1 MKTSKKVLLIED
13 DQDDQWFFK
22 EAISKINKVSLFG
35 LAKNGKEAL
44 EQLEEADVLPDIIF
58 SDINMP
64 VMGGVE
70 CFMKILKNP
79 RIKNIPVVFLS
90 NDMSN
95 IENILQLGSCA
106 FINKPS
112 DEKTLRLKIQQAIRQ
127 EFYINTFST
136 NSYFKSSYKEGLILE
151 QTVQRPKRLN
161 TNTQAL

>member
-22 EAISKINKVSLFG
+22 EALSKINKVCLFG
-35 LAKNGKEAL
+35 SAKNGKEAL
-44 EQLEEADVLPDIIF
+44 EQLDECEILPDIIF

-79 RIKNIPVVFLS
+79 RIKNIPMVFLT

-112 DEKTLRLKIQQAIRQ
+112 DEKTLRLKIEQAIQQ
-127 EFYINTFST
+127 EFYISPFST
-136 NSYFKSSYKEGLILE
+136 NSCFNSSYNGLALE

-161 TNTQAL
+161 TNI